1 LLLAGIFLHDASS
14 KVTSYP
20 AALRYMDAFGVPG
33 EFLPLAIALE
43 AGCGLAVL
51 LGYQTRAAALVL
63 AGFCVM
69 TAVVFHTKFGDR
81 NQLLHFEK
89 DLAIAGGFFVLFAHG
104 GSSWTISALLKS
116 RRDMISARP

>member
-1 LLLAGIFLHDASS
+1 LLLAGIFLHNASS

-89 DLAIAGGFFVLFAHG
+89 DLATARTPRT
-104 GSSWTISALLKS
+104 SCK
-116 RRDMISARP
+116 RRACGAP

>member
-1 LLLAGIFLHDASS
+1 LLLAGIFLHDALS

-20 AALRYMDAFGVPG
+20 ATLRYMDAFGVPG

-51 LGYQTRAAALVL
+51 LGYQTSAAALVL

-89 DLAIAGGFFVLFAHG
+89 DLAIAGGFFVLFAYG
-104 GSSWTISALLKS
+104 GGSWTIGALLKS